1 MTSSPLLDHA
11 PHSHA
16 GQHYSATPPS
26 GNSPSLRAKPSGNI
40 TPLSLNQQY
49 PQPQP
54 QPQAHSQSQGQ
65 IHTQS
70 QPQSQT
76 RSYARPPPVR
86 PYGSP
91 MANRVR
97 GGNADPQGDTKKFGD
112 LVATMV
118 EERTRMSRKGGND
131 QGQREDDAGGRL
143 TKSVGGSLAGS
154 WEKERAELIVDVP
167 VWSPGCFQGTSVSL
181 STLLHPYRIP
191 VLIRTDLS
199 TLHALRDTT
208 LAHTHSLLGYL
219 QRSHS
224 LASSYR
230 LLARSTVGATRQP
243 VGWGCIRLAPSNS
256 SPIAPR
262 KELKPLVRRSSTSL
276 HSNPTRRSSVPVSP
290 TSPIREK
297 TQDEAASRGRRA
309 PPAPEHAIVDEDEED
324 EEVEVKLKDGYISG
338 TGSDV
343 EEEETADEIIMKE
356 LDRRGAK
363 EG

>member
-1 MTSSPLLDHA
+1 MTSSPMLDHA
-11 PHSHA
+11 PHSHS
-16 GQHYSATPPS
+16 HFTSTPPS
-26 GNSPSLRAKPSGNI
+26 GNSPSLRAKTSGNI
-40 TPLSLNQQY
+40 TPLSLGQQY

-54 QPQAHSQSQGQ
+54 
-65 IHTQS
+65 
-70 QPQSQT
+70 QT

-91 MANRVR
+91 MANKAR
-97 GGNADPQGDTKKFGD
+97 GGCADPKGDTKKFGD

-118 EERTRMSRKGGND
+118 EDRTRRGRKGRQDQEQEEEGEG
-131 QGQREDDAGGRL
+131 QGQGEREDDAGGRL

-167 VWSPGCFQGTSVSL
+167 VWSPGCFQ
-181 STLLHPYRIP
+181 
-191 VLIRTDLS
+191 DLS

-219 QRSHS
+219 HRSHS

-230 LLARSTVGATRQP
+230 LLARSTVGASRQP

-276 HSNPTRRSSVPVSP
+276 HSGGTRRSSAPVSP

-297 TQDEAASRGRRA
+297 TLDEASSRTRRA
-309 PPAPEHAIVDEDEED
+309 PPAPEHAIVDEEDED
-324 EEVEVKLKDGYISG
+324 EEVEVQVKLKGGYISG
-338 TGSDV
+338 SGSDA

-356 LDRRGAK
+356 LDRRGSK
-363 EG
+363 EGSAFLMTVFGQPALILT